1 MAYSLSPI
9 DPALRRI
16 WSWDKT
22 FSTFRCALLLA
33 WLLILD
39 TTYKGDKDYIFQKIE
54 VDLDDL
60 LNTEQSPEFFE
71 EVCVAAEHR
80 FLEDTTIPDVS
91 FCNIVRHLLG
101 DKTLKM
107 ECMITITGSCICNGF
122 LGLINFDPFSLTL
135 GVTEIHEKRS
145 IPGLLETLSFKV
157 HL

>member
-1 MAYSLSPI
+1 M
-9 DPALRRI
+9 
-16 WSWDKT
+16 
-22 FSTFRCALLLA
+22 
-33 WLLILD
+33 
-39 TTYKGDKDYIFQKIE
+39 
-54 VDLDDL
+54 DLDDL

-101 DKTLKM
+101 DKTLKI
-107 ECMITITGSCICNGF
+107 EYVIMITRSCTCNNF
-122 LGLINFDPFSLTL
+122 LGLTNFDHFSLTL

-145 IPGLLETLSFKV
+145 IPMLLENLSFKV